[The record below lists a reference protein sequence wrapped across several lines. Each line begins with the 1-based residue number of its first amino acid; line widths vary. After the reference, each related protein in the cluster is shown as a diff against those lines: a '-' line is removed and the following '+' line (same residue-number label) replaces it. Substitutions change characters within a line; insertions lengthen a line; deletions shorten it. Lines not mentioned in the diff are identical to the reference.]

1 MERKKRFRRATKE
14 SAQIKRIGAE
24 ELAQEFPDGAYNAP
38 PIRSDRNERNRSS
51 KDEKRQE

>member
-38 PIRSDRNERNRSS
+38 PIRRVIVTDRKSVV
-51 KDEKRQE
+51 